1 MQREDKPHLT
11 PSRFVEKCRG
21 LFGQKDSE
29 WRKVFCRLAGCTE
42 ASVSRYASGKQPIP
56 LTVANLL
63 FALELLVYYEDDIH
77 DSFGLGV
84 ER

>member
-1 MQREDKPHLT
+1 MQKEVKPHLI
-11 PSRFVEKCRG
+11 PSQFIEKCRG
-21 LFGQKDSE
+21 LFGESDPH
-29 WRKVFCRLAGCTE
+29 WRKMFCKVTGCTE
-42 ASVSRYASGKQPIP
+42 ASVSRYAAGKQPIP

-63 FALELLVYYEDDIH
+63 FALELLVYYEDDII